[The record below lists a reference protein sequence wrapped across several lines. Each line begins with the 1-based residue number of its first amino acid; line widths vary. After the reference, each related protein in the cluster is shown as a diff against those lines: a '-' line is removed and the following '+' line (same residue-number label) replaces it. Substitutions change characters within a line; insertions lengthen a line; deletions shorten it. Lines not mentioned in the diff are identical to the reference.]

1 MATVLCIDQDEQ
13 YGSFVGLHLKKG
25 GHSYIYTRFGAQAL
39 PLAEKHAP
47 DLLISEVMLPDVCGF
62 EIARRIRAHED
73 LHMLPIILTSTMCE
87 EDEVRHALAQGID
100 GFLPKPFNPA
110 ALLTLVKHHL
120 TEVKNHPLKDTLTG
134 LSGQKK
140 IRAELQ
146 RAIALK
152 HKFSALYIEITGLA
166 EFARKES
173 DSTRDKLLVYFT
185 KVLDRCREKTA
196 ASLFHAGHFGNG
208 HFFCIVDEDKA
219 TALGEHLQH
228 YWKSRIEKD
237 LAPLS
242 ATSADLPGGAEKN
255 GLDLMIYITGNA
267 TSSRR
272 SAQEYFETLAQLR
285 KKDQPQKGGII
296 IDNRRAR

>member
-1 MATVLCIDQDEQ
+1 
-13 YGSFVGLHLKKG
+13 
-25 GHSYIYTRFGAQAL
+25 
-39 PLAEKHAP
+39 
-47 DLLISEVMLPDVCGF
+47 
-62 EIARRIRAHED
+62 
-73 LHMLPIILTSTMCE
+73 MCE